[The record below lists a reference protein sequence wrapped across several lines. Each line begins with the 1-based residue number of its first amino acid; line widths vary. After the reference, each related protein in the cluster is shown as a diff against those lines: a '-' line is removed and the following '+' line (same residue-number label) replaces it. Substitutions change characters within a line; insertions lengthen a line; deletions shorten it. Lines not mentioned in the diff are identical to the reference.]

1 MKKIVYGLLLLFII
15 GVIGTIISVS
25 ASGGFSL
32 DTYNVNDKVVVN
44 NKDISKVEIDL
55 SSSDLTVLP
64 TTDKE
69 ITVEFNGKISK
80 KLKKKIKLDV
90 KERDN
95 TLKIELK
102 DEDQIKFNIGV
113 MIVDTNVEVYLP
125 EKIYESLKIDL
136 SSGDI
141 EMENIKSKEFIL
153 EASSGD
159 IIVRDLEATI
169 NQFHTSSG
177 EIKAS
182 NIIGNIAADTSSGD
196 ITIQNED
203 VTGDIKAEASSG
215 DVTVEFKEEPSSLAI
230 EFRASSGEGEVT
242 LAGVSYEEKT
252 ENKIKG
258 KIGSGEFNLKVDTS
272 SGDFY
277 LK

>member
-15 GVIGTIISVS
+15 GVVGTIISVS

-32 DTYNVNDKVVVN
+32 DTYNVSEKVVVN
-44 NKDISKVEIDL
+44 NKDFSKIEIDL

-64 TTDKE
+64 TTEKE
-69 ITVEFNGKISK
+69 ITVELNGKISK

-141 EMENIKSKEFIL
+141 EIENIKSKEFIL

-196 ITIQNED
+196 ITIQNEE

-215 DVTVEFKEEPSSLAI
+215 NVTVEFEKEPSSLAI
-230 EFRASSGEGEVT
+230 QFKANSGEGEVT
-242 LAGVSYEEKT
+242 LDGVSYEEKS
-252 ENKIKG
+252 ENEIRG
-258 KIGSGEFNLKVDTS
+258 KIGSGDFKLKVDTS